1 MIVIPFK
8 YLWKIYFFLKLQG
21 HGLKFELATP
31 YSVLNFLSLFDRSS
45 FLSHAIEISKNGKD
59 IIWTSLKN
67 VLFSKI
73 TRAWFKNW
81 ACHAL
86 FNFELWKLE
95 MSVTGSFLSHTPVI
109 LENCAF
115 FVVVEMILLTFFDN
129 PNQKS
134 LIWRFQFA
142 VPEHSPHP

>member
-1 MIVIPFK
+1 MILMSLE
-8 YLWKIYFFLKLQG
+8 YLKEIHICSKLRG
-21 HGLKFELATP
+21 CGLKFELATP

-67 VLFSKI
+67 VLFPKI

-95 MSVTGSFLSHTPVI
+95 MSVTGSF
-109 LENCAF
+109 F
-115 FVVVEMILLTFFDN
+115 
-129 PNQKS
+129 K
-134 LIWRFQFA
+134 
-142 VPEHSPHP
+142 PHPCNFWKLCIFYSCWNDIFNFFWYS